1 MIKFISKKV
10 AVKPSAYNRKEQTMW
25 KAKFK
30 DVVDTLES
38 DEYQILYDE
47 NTITV
52 PQSEDGFIELEPG
65 FIAIPKF
72 GIELH
77 QGIFWQKYNDNE
89 FYPDWDLTSINKIGN
104 DPSEILYYEQGGYY
118 STLHN
123 FLTMYY
129 GQTINTEN
137 LDAIVDIKTDPEL
150 KLPVRK
156 MKEHY

>member
-1 MIKFISKKV
+1 
-10 AVKPSAYNRKEQTMW
+10 MW

-30 DVVDTLES
+30 DIVDTLES
-38 DEYQILYDE
+38 DAYEILFDE

-52 PQSEDGFIELEPG
+52 PQSEDGFIELESG
-65 FIAIPKF
+65 CITIPKY

-77 QGIFWQKYNDNE
+77 QGIFWQKYNDGE
-89 FYPDWDLTSINKIGN
+89 FYPDWDLTSINKIGK
-104 DPSEILYYEQGGYY
+104 DPSEIMYYEQGGYY

-129 GQTINTEN
+129 GQRISVEN
-137 LDAIVDIKTDPEL
+137 LDATVNIKTEPEL
-150 KLPVRK
+150 KIPFRR